1 MDFRVRRAR
10 RVCAVMAVCAVL
22 LTAGCGGVLTKQYEY
37 EEEVYPSLDGSA
49 IVYVNASVA
58 ALAALHGADL
68 NLDPKARF
76 DRDRVRA
83 LFEAPG
89 VLVRTPTS
97 SRRDGRRFVHLR
109 LDVPHL
115 QLLADVKPLAWSTYA
130 LVRQGALMRFTQAVG
145 ASAGRTVGDVGW
157 TGAELVAFRM
167 HLPSRI
173 EFHNSPTGVERGN
186 IVTWEQTLT
195 ARLKGEPLS
204 LEVRMEPDSIL
215 YRTLILFGA
224 TALAAFAFMGAIVW
238 WVARRGRGTT

>member
-1 MDFRVRRAR
+1 MDFRVVNAR
-10 RVCAVMAVCAVL
+10 RLCAVVAMGAVVL
-22 LTAGCGGVLTKQYEY
+22 VAGCGGVLKTQYEY

-58 ALAALHGADL
+58 ALAALRGADL
-68 NLDPKARF
+68 SLDPKARF
-76 DRDRVRA
+76 DRERVRA

-89 VLVRTPTS
+89 VLVRTPTA
-97 SRRDGRRFVHLR
+97 SRRDGRRFVHVR

-115 QLLADVKPLAWSTYA
+115 QLLGGVKPLAWSTYA
-130 LVRQGALMRFTQAVG
+130 LVRQGELMRFTQTIG
-145 ASAGRTVGDVGW
+145 AATGRPVGDVGW

-186 IVTWEQTLT
+186 IVTWEQPLA
-195 ARLKGEPLS
+195 ARLTGDPLS

-215 YRTLILFGA
+215 YRTLILFAA
-224 TALAAFAFMGAIVW
+224 TAVAAFAFMGAIIW
-238 WVARRGRGTT
+238 WFARRGRGTA